1 MEGEVVGSGA
11 TDIESVNK
19 HLLEKLDYLILHSD
33 SFEDPDMIRALTESI
48 AKLNTSLRNNNIF
61 SEEDPEEKRQKN
73 KAQLAEEILRGK
85 VSS

>member
-19 HLLEKLDYLILHSD
+19 HLLEKLDDLIMHSD
-33 SFEDPDMIRALTESI
+33 SFEDPDMIRALTESV
-48 AKLNTSLRNNNIF
+48 AKLNSSLRNNNIF
-61 SEEDPEEKRQKN
+61 SEEDPEEKRKKD

-85 VSS
+85 TTS